1 MASESYAS
9 NLVIRK
15 NTFFAPSYIV
25 LTKLTFQYHYF
36 DVLGTA
42 YYLPSFFM
50 YLSRLW
56 KQSCQLIFSTYL
68 CKICTYFVYIS
79 PNSNGKKFE
88 KGIDSIQQTRTMRW
102 IFCLRAQNS
111 CGKSGI

>member
-1 MASESYAS
+1 MASESYSS

-88 KGIDSIQQTRTMRW
+88 KGIDSIQQTSTMR
-102 IFCLRAQNS
+102 
-111 CGKSGI
+111 